1 MLIPYAIEIR
11 TMSENPAS
19 LTEIV
24 VLLMNPAA
32 YNDKSMRPKQS
43 LGQNFL
49 LNGQIAER
57 IVASA
62 CVTPDETVLEVGPGL
77 GILTA
82 LLAREAKQ
90 LIAVEK
96 DDDLFAV
103 LIRKFDGFNN
113 LRLVHADILDL
124 DLNELIPE
132 KTKLV
137 ANLPY
142 NIASQL
148 IIRLIEHAR
157 NLTLVVVMVQKEV
170 GQRICAQPGTHAYS
184 ALSVLVDSVFQ
195 ATPGF
200 IVSPKNFSPQP
211 KVDSMVL
218 KLTPKLDPIN
228 SRDMA
233 YFKKSVYCAFAQ
245 RRKMLKN
252 SLINL
257 PMLKPH
263 LLQELAERA
272 GIKLN
277 QRPQNLTSQDF
288 YRIAQAY
295 QDFII
300 DIQTV

>member
-1 MLIPYAIEIR
+1 
-11 TMSENPAS
+11 MSQNPAS

-32 YNDKSMRPKQS
+32 YNDKTMRPKQS

-57 IVASA
+57 IVALAS
-62 CVTPDETVLEVGPGL
+62 VSPDDTVLEIGPGR
-77 GILTA
+77 GILTD
-82 LLAREAKQ
+82 LLAREANQ

-96 DDDLFAV
+96 DDDLV
-103 LIRKFDGFNN
+103 SGLIRKFDDYKN
-113 LRLVHADILDL
+113 LRLVHADILDQ
-124 DLNELIPE
+124 DLNELIPK

-137 ANLPY
+137 ANLPF

-148 IIRLIEHAR
+148 IIRLIEHAC
-157 NLTLVVVMVQKEV
+157 NISMVVVMVQKEV
-170 GQRICAQPGTHAYS
+170 GQRICAQPRTHAYS

-200 IVSPKNFSPQP
+200 IVSPKNFFPQP

-218 KLTPKLDPIN
+218 KLTPKSDPIA
-228 SRDMA
+228 SRDMV

-263 LLQELAERA
+263 LLQELAKRA
-272 GIKLN
+272 GINLN
-277 QRPQNLTSQDF
+277 QRPQDLTSQDF
-288 YRIAQAY
+288 YRITQAY